1 MPAREYRWR
10 HLALLISILLL
21 FVVAPLVIP
30 LHHGILV
37 MNVIS
42 AAVLV
47 AGSYALSERKYLFAI
62 AIVLSAITIVGTGLL
77 LAFPQPR
84 ALLVSHSSIVVL
96 VAFFCVTILSYVLG
110 SRSGHSD
117 KIFAAICVYMLLG
130 YGWTFVYSLL
140 LELQPQSFAATSE
153 VARNDYVGRI
163 LQLRFFSVVTLTAVG
178 YGDFVPRSPVA
189 RTMTIVEAVMGQFY
203 LVALIGRLVGLHIVH
218 GSDPRS
224 CASLSR
230 RRKPGRG

>member
-21 FVVAPLVIP
+21 FVVAPFVVS

-47 AGSYALSERKYLFAI
+47 AGSYALSERKHLFAI
-62 AIVLSAITIVGTGLL
+62 AVVLSASTIAGTGLL
-77 LAFPQPR
+77 IAFPRPWT
-84 ALLVSHSSIVVL
+84 LLVSHSSIIVL

-110 SRSGHSD
+110 SGRVTSD

-130 YGWTFVYSLL
+130 YGWTFVYSIL
-140 LELQPQSFAATSE
+140 LELEPQSFATTSE
-153 VARNDYVGRI
+153 VAPNDYVGRI
-163 LQLRFFSVVTLTAVG
+163 LQLRYFSFMTLTTVG
-178 YGDFVPRSPVA
+178 YGDIVPRSPAA
-189 RTMTIVEAVMGQFY
+189 RTMTILEAVMGQFY
-203 LVALIGRLVGLHIVH
+203 LMVLIGRLVGLHIVH
-218 GSDPRS
+218 GTYPRS
-224 CASLSR
+224 R
-230 RRKPGRG
+230 V